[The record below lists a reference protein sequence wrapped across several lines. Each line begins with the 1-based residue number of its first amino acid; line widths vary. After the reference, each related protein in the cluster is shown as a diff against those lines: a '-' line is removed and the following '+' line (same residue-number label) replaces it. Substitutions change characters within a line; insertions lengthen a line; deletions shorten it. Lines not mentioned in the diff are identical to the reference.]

1 MKSKK
6 LIVLSS
12 LALVSIAGLSSCS
25 LGGDDGDPNT
35 IKVYAWESGLGKV
48 WLDKIAADF
57 NASQDTYKV
66 KLTTSTNAS
75 TIAKTLAL
83 GTSNPYDL
91 YFTILPSY
99 QYYDDFAILDD
110 VLEFK
115 HAGESKNI
123 GEKIYPGLLAAQKDG
138 NDGKYHMLNYG
149 NTVGGIVY
157 NRGMISEDKIPATT
171 DELAD
176 LVVEIAGTGVK
187 PWLFYNEPG
196 GLNGYWN
203 YLSYAWAAQYDGV
216 DYYYNNLMK
225 LTDENG
231 NSPSREVFVKK
242 DGRFEALKVM
252 EEIITPDTTHQQCGN
267 TVFTT
272 VQNLYLQGA
281 APLTINGSWLLNE
294 NKSTADVNMMKT
306 PVISSIVEK
315 LQDKSMSDST
325 LSDIIR
331 EIDGGATS
339 SSKCS
344 DEDFARI
351 KQARNLVYNN
361 SAEQRIFVPKYS
373 NALEGAKEF
382 LKYFFKDSSI
392 LTYMNALHLPSNARL
407 DDPSLYDSSSDS
419 VWAKTQFAMAE
430 QEELYFRADS
440 ASAYRNHGLNPYAG
454 VQTAQSFLN
463 PNPNDRK
470 NAEQVWE
477 NFLAV
482 VEEGWESFIND

>member
-35 IKVYAWESGLGKV
+35 IQVYAWESGLGKV

-272 VQNLYLQGA
+272 VQNLYLQGV

-463 PNPNDRK
+463 P
-470 NAEQVWE
+470 
-477 NFLAV
+477 
-482 VEEGWESFIND
+482 